1 MCKKVIATL
10 QSIVKT
16 EVISIWIENRSLAT
30 SSKLVPMAVIG
41 YLKCRELGVSM
52 KPYRACMTFSSNEML
67 IYFGLNFIV
76 PGSFMSSSACLLLIV
91 L

>member
-1 MCKKVIATL
+1 MCKKVIASL

-16 EVISIWIENRSLAT
+16 EVVSIWIENGSPAT

-52 KPYRACMTFSSNEML
+52 KPYTANTLAGEP
-67 IYFGLNFIV
+67 V
-76 PGSFMSSSACLLLIV
+76 
-91 L
+91 